1 MFLCLRIVY
10 KYLEK
15 NFNLYWEGRGGES
28 CSSLVRQG
36 PALTGEIKFW
46 KLSKQKIKSFRIQFH
61 SNRREYCVPLFRR
74 HLQQICWV
82 VFTGCPDCF
91 ITFYEIV
98 YTNRCSTS
106 SSSSLGRNVK
116 TSLRLYQELLEIS
129 DQKWQP
135 TAALEIGN
143 LNTSHQANILRR
155 QVWNK
160 QTEGKKTS
168 KWSLEWSRFAGVQH
182 LYWFIFITSSN
193 YFTVKN
199 CNARHC
205 WKVSMRVSLSLGG
218 TDRQG
223 ESVRLFPR
231 DNFCVELR
239 CARPQPWSFSAS
251 LQPSS

>member
-36 PALTGEIKFW
+36 PALTGEIKFS

-61 SNRREYCVPLFRR
+61 FNRSEYCVPLFRR

-143 LNTSHQANILRR
+143 LSTSTRPTSYAAKYGTNKLRER
-155 QVWNK
+155 KLQNDNWN
-160 QTEGKKTS
+160 EAD
-168 KWSLEWSRFAGVQH
+168 LLV
-182 LYWFIFITSSN
+182 YNIFIDL
-193 YFTVKN
+193 Y
-199 CNARHC
+199 
-205 WKVSMRVSLSLGG
+205 LL
-218 TDRQG
+218 
-223 ESVRLFPR
+223 L
-231 DNFCVELR
+231 
-239 CARPQPWSFSAS
+239 
-251 LQPSS
+251 